1 MLTQWAQ
8 LEDFLQILQDGSYIS
23 FKFLVI
29 LKECTQTFISHQISD
44 LTSILFHC
52 IIYVEVVLKLWI
64 TKTTTCVTK
73 TTTCELQRNNIN
85 IYFLGVKGTKCNL
98 ITHELLSSV
107 LSSCQTKS
115 VYTIQADRW
124 RTFYSGLVAFA
135 IFPPHSLTCSEM

>member
-64 TKTTTCVTK
+64 TKTA
-73 TTTCELQRNNIN
+73 TCELQRNNIN

-107 LSSCQTKS
+107 LSSRQRKS
-115 VYTIQADRW
+115 VYTIQA
-124 RTFYSGLVAFA
+124 
-135 IFPPHSLTCSEM
+135 EMFTEDECFIQV